1 MPKSPGAGPVAPG
14 RSRRQAGEDGGGA
27 RAGTAS
33 GSSPEPS
40 AAPAAAEVPSAA
52 GGQGAGAGARRPGG
66 TLPGRDA
73 ADGDALTALR
83 ARRAAALGGG
93 GPERLAR
100 QRAQGKRTARERLDL
115 LFDPGTFT
123 ELGLHVLHRGTDFD
137 LPGRDIPGDAVVT
150 GFGRVDG
157 RTVFAFSQDF
167 TAAGGT
173 LGEMHARKIVSLQ
186 EMATRSGAPL
196 VGINDSGGARI
207 QEGVDALDGFARIFR
222 GNVMA
227 SGVVPQV
234 SVIVGP
240 CAGGAVYSP
249 ALTDFVFMVRDIGY
263 MYITGPEVVR
273 AYLGQQVDHSG
284 LGGGD
289 VHAQRSGV
297 CHFLEADEPACFA
310 AVRRLLGYL
319 PANNLEDPPVA
330 PAPHVAPE
338 GAALRGVV
346 PADPG
351 KAYDVRTVIARLL
364 DPGSF
369 LEAHALWAENA
380 VVGFARLEGRPLG
393 VVANQP
399 KVKAGCLD
407 IDCSD
412 KIARFVRTCDA
423 FNLPVL
429 TLVDTPGYLPGTD
442 QEHRGIIRH
451 GAKVLYAYAEATV
464 PKVSLVLRKAY
475 GGAYI
480 AMCSRGLG
488 ADLAAAWPGAEIAV
502 MGAEGACNIIF
513 RAEIQ
518 RATDP
523 ESVRAAR
530 TAEYR
535 AAFAHPYV
543 AAARQYVDAVLDPA
557 ESRGWLHAV
566 LEVLRSKRQE
576 APARKHGNEPA

>member
-1 MPKSPGAGPVAPG
+1 MPKSPGTGRVAPG
-14 RSRRQAGEDGGGA
+14 RSRRQAGEETGGA
-27 RAGTAS
+27 RASTAS
-33 GSSPEPS
+33 GPSPEP
-40 AAPAAAEVPSAA
+40 AAAHAA
-52 GGQGAGAGARRPGG
+52 GEAPSVAIAPGAGAGQPGPDG
-66 TLPGRDA
+66 TLPGGAA
-73 ADGDALTALR
+73 ADGDALAALR
-83 ARRAAALGGG
+83 ARREVALGGG
-93 GPERLAR
+93 GSERLAR

-123 ELGLHVLHRGTDFD
+123 ELGLHVLHRGMDFD

-167 TAAGGT
+167 TTAGGT

-186 EMATRSGAPL
+186 EMAIRGGAPL

-249 ALTDFVFMVRDIGY
+249 ALTDFVFMVRGIAY
-263 MYITGPEVVR
+263 MYITGPDVVR
-273 AYLGQQVDHSG
+273 AYLGQQVDHGG

-319 PANNLEDPPVA
+319 PANNLEDPPVVPTA
-330 PAPHVAPE
+330 D
-338 GAALRGVV
+338 GASEVPALRGVV

-351 KAYDVRTVIARLL
+351 KAYDVRTVIAHLL
-364 DPGSF
+364 DPGSL
-369 LEAHALWAENA
+369 LEVHAGWAENA
-380 VVGFARLEGRPLG
+380 VVGFARLMGRPLG

-423 FNLPVL
+423 FNLPLL

-442 QEHRGIIRH
+442 QEHGGIIRH

-513 RAEIQ
+513 RGEIE
-518 RATDP
+518 RARDP
-523 ESVRAAR
+523 GAVRAAR
-530 TAEYR
+530 AAEYR
-535 AAFAHPYV
+535 AAFSHPYV

-557 ESRGWLHAV
+557 ESRAWLHGV